1 MPLLSPVSTLAFAF
15 LLPKFLIRLTTF
27 AHRSFSH
34 LKQNQTIQT
43 LVQVYNTTQTAAYVD
58 CSIYTLT
65 GSNKGRALRV
75 LGLLRLNSLPKGV
88 ALENQPY
95 FKAGTNI
102 ILGRGTTLPLNS
114 VYIKEVQSSSK
125 RFEVGIF
132 FSDDKGRKVELE
144 RNEVDRKEKVLKR
157 KAFKKRTSVNKVI
170 VGWKR
175 KGVVKEI
182 REYGVILDCGFRRD
196 VLVHVS
202 SAAKFF
208 EQRIEKED
216 WKGLGCGVGGEVL
229 VEVLKNDGRNVEVG
243 ILEVLGEV
251 EEEEEGD
258 ENIVVDAKNDDDN
271 DEIDEEGK
279 FDEDDD
285 LEDRFGF

>member
-1 MPLLSPVSTLAFAF
+1 MPSLLKFFVVLISLQITFTFNLPALSRPARPPSPLSSHSSPLQIYTNVNSPLS
-15 LLPKFLIRLTTF
+15 LPKLTHLTE
-27 AHRSFSH
+27 FST

-208 EQRIEKED
+208 EQRF
-216 WKGLGCGVGGEVL
+216 WW
-229 VEVLKNDGRNVEVG
+229 
-243 ILEVLGEV
+243 
-251 EEEEEGD
+251 
-258 ENIVVDAKNDDDN
+258 
-271 DEIDEEGK
+271 
-279 FDEDDD
+279 
-285 LEDRFGF
+285 RF